1 MGKRN
6 DLTERERY
14 AIEAYRNEKK
24 SIKEIA
30 VLLGRHYQTI
40 YREIKRGTVEMLD
53 SELRTYSK
61 YCADTGQAIAD
72 RNKSEKG
79 RELKI
84 GNDLTFIRFIEQM
97 VLEKRYS
104 LEAILLHIKTH
115 KLKFKTN
122 VCLNT
127 LYSYVDKGLFL
138 NITNKHLPVKCN
150 RRKRNLRKISTVARN
165 NLKGRSIEERAKS
178 IMKRRHYGHWEM
190 DTVVGCQGGNKD
202 CLLVLTERKTRF
214 EYIFKIPDKSQ
225 RSVIRVLDR
234 LESTYG
240 TENFRQTFKTITMD
254 NGVEFLDMAGVER
267 SVNSPDARRT
277 VAYYCHPYC
286 SFERGSNENLNKMIR
301 RHIPKGADIAKYS
314 EEDVARIQDWM
325 NDYPRAIFGGLSARE
340 MLQKEQS

>member
-1 MGKRN
+1 
-6 DLTERERY
+6 
-14 AIEAYRNEKK
+14 
-24 SIKEIA
+24 
-30 VLLGRHYQTI
+30 
-40 YREIKRGTVEMLD
+40 
-53 SELRTYSK
+53 
-61 YCADTGQAIAD
+61 
-72 RNKSEKG
+72 
-79 RELKI
+79 
-84 GNDLTFIRFIEQM
+84 M

-150 RRKRNLRKISTVARN
+150 RKKRNLRKISTVARN

-178 IMKRRHYGHWEM
+178 IMKRRYYGHWEM

-234 LESTYG
+234 LETAYG

-267 SVNSPDARRT
+267 SATSPDARRT

-301 RHIPKGADIAKYS
+301 RHIPKGADIAEYS
-314 EEDVARIQDWM
+314 EEDVMRIQDWI

-340 MLQKEQS
+340 MLQKEQA